1 MIRCLFVFK
10 GLILLT
16 LVGIF
21 LQTQPAFAA
30 GSKLVI
36 LGTGNETRPDT
47 VVNKEN
53 AISNRIAG
61 EPTETIVV
69 TLSDGQVRHLIEAL
83 TKQPKQGAAIK
94 AEEKVGGLAGLIKK
108 IRFVTN
114 LIQWRIYDLKSG
126 AGADPE
132 DLPDLYHLLSK
143 GESQQK
149 PDPVKTIMSVIG
161 LLTASLFNCHGCPVS
176 VSFLPGTHTC
186 RL

>member
-1 MIRCLFVFK
+1 MIRCLFEFK
-10 GLILLT
+10 GLFSLVFLSLFLL
-16 LVGIF
+16 
-21 LQTQPAFAA
+21 TQPAFAA

-47 VVNKEN
+47 EVNKEN
-53 AISNRIAG
+53 AKSDRIAG

-69 TLSDGQVRHLIEAL
+69 TLSNEQVRHLIEAL

-108 IRFVTN
+108 IRFVTD

-132 DLPDLYHLLSK
+132 DLPHLYHLLSK
-143 GESQQK
+143 GESQEK
-149 PDPVKTIMSVIG
+149 PDPFKTIISVIG
-161 LLTASLFNCHGCPVS
+161 LLGSMVI
-176 VSFLPGTHTC
+176 
-186 RL
+186 

>member
-94 AEEKVGGLAGLIKK
+94 AEEKVGGLAG
-108 IRFVTN
+108 
-114 LIQWRIYDLKSG
+114 
-126 AGADPE
+126 P
-132 DLPDLYHLLSK
+132 
-143 GESQQK
+143 
-149 PDPVKTIMSVIG
+149 
-161 LLTASLFNCHGCPVS
+161 
-176 VSFLPGTHTC
+176 
-186 RL
+186 

>member
-1 MIRCLFVFK
+1 MFEDWSYQHHRMIRHLFEFK
-10 GLILLT
+10 GLLSLVLLS
-16 LVGIF
+16 LF

-69 TLSDGQVRHLIEAL
+69 TLSDEQVRHLIEAL

-108 IRFVTN
+108 IR
-114 LIQWRIYDLKSG
+114 
-126 AGADPE
+126 
-132 DLPDLYHLLSK
+132 LP
-143 GESQQK
+143 
-149 PDPVKTIMSVIG
+149 
-161 LLTASLFNCHGCPVS
+161 
-176 VSFLPGTHTC
+176 
-186 RL
+186 